1 VATISTKDTPPATTI
16 MERRKARIDPLA
28 MERLEKHRVE
38 RAAAERIAVLRHI
51 VLRNAAH
58 DRGVE
63 VLTNEPDAARLLIL
77 ASNSAYSFLVLGSL

>member
-1 VATISTKDTPPATTI
+1 MSVFGGICEGLSRTPS
-16 MERRKARIDPLA
+16 
-28 MERLEKHRVE
+28 RVE